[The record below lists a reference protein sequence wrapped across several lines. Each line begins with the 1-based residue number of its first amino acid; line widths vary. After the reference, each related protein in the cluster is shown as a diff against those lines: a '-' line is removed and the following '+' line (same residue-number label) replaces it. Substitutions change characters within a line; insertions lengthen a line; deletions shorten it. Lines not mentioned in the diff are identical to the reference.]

1 MPGDDLSTHITLSY
15 AISRD
20 YVPQDLVSL
29 GDYLPHRVT
38 QGYPTQFRAVA
49 AEPLTRMITDMQA
62 LGMAP
67 TLISGYRSYSTQAL
81 AYQKWLAKHPDRV
94 NALSSPPGHSEHQLG
109 TAVDFGSPELAGIVG
124 DADIEFHTYFYKTSE
139 GSWLAE
145 NAHKYGFTLSYS
157 RADFELTGFFYE
169 PWHFRYVGTEMATEL
184 FDLGVSLT
192 SYQLANAPIP
202 CLQ

>member
-1 MPGDDLSTHITLSY
+1 MPGDDLSTLVTLTY

-20 YVPQDLVSL
+20 YVPPDLIAL
-29 GDYLPHRVT
+29 EDYLPYQVT
-38 QGYPTQFRAVA
+38 QGYPTQLRAVA
-49 AEPLTRMITDMQA
+49 AEPLVTMITDMQA
-62 LGMAP
+62 LGMSP

-94 NALSSPPGHSEHQLG
+94 AGLSSPPGHSEHQLG

-124 DADIEFHTYFYKTSE
+124 DPNIEFHTYFYKTSE

-157 RADFELTGFFYE
+157 RADFETTGFFYE
-169 PWHFRYVGTEMATEL
+169 PWHFRYVGTELATKL
-184 FDLGVSLT
+184 FDLGTSLT
-192 SYQLANAPIP
+192 NFQLENDPIP